1 MTYLVGLMGNQK
13 EAEKAISALA
23 KIHKDDIEIHTVEEW
38 PEGQAP
44 QLKLMPSF
52 ASGYEPTATMAPF
65 TAVSPLSEL
74 SAEETDFFKRSV
86 RNDGVLVV
94 VNVAD
99 EERLPKV
106 KRVLQEHSVQMIT
119 RS

>member
-1 MTYLVGLMGNQK
+1 MTYLVGLMNNQK

-23 KIHKDDIEIHTVEEW
+23 EIQKEDIEIHTVQDW

-44 QLKLMPSF
+44 QFKLMPSF
-52 ASGYEPTATMAPF
+52 GSGYEPTATIAPF

-99 EERLPKV
+99 EEWLPKA
-106 KRVLQEHSVQMIT
+106 KRVLQEHSVKMAAKP
-119 RS
+119 